1 MNQEERLK
9 RYQAFKVNTLGTRE
23 HYTTYSSEFPKT
35 NLGRNQ
41 LVWPWYGYWESQHC
55 LQLWHARRYISL
67 SGPSLRLM
75 KLRHFSYGL
84 HTLLCSRWQQCRGV
98 IILKDLVPHTIVNRV
113 IVVQCYLAP
122 ERKFLWGTPR
132 IIWISES
139 YLKLRDFDPNF
150 RFWHLSPSCRP
161 RRSIRYKGIG
171 NLIHRWWRGWKNSKI
186 CSRTIRGNCYRT
198 SWRNWHL
205 NLHWRPIDWL

>member
-1 MNQEERLK
+1 MDIER
-9 RYQAFKVNTLGTRE
+9 VNIVFNYDMPEGTFHFRVLRWDWWNCDTLATVCTGNTETQWLFIR
-23 HYTTYSSEFPKT
+23 
-35 NLGRNQ
+35 LGWVIAICAHGGNS
-41 LVWPWYGYWESQHC
+41 V
-55 LQLWHARRYISL
+55 AVL
-67 SGPSLRLM
+67 S
-75 KLRHFSYGL
+75 FSK
-84 HTLLCSRWQQCRGV
+84 
-98 IILKDLVPHTIVNRV
+98 IDLVPHTIVNRV

-139 YLKLRDFDPNF
+139 YLKLRDFDPIF